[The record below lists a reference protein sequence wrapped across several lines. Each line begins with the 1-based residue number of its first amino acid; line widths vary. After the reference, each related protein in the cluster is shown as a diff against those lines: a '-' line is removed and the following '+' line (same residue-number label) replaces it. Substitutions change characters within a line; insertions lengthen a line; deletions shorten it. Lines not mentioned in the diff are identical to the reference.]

1 MKMKWFELIRGRMK
15 PMKVTREKI
24 GESLGR
30 TPGAIGHW
38 LNGRREPSLAE
49 IAAMLKC
56 VSVDSVRLY
65 SDGTVSE
72 DDVVST
78 VKSDSKAPNLR
89 EDQMELL
96 RLFDSLPKDEADR
109 FLKEIKAKS
118 AHFNAIFEEML
129 KKRQLG
135 A

>member
-1 MKMKWFELIRGRMK
+1 MKWFELIRGRMK
-15 PMKVTREKI
+15 PMGVTREKI
-24 GESLGR
+24 GESLGK

-56 VSVDSVRLY
+56 VSIDSVRLY

-78 VKSDSKAPNLR
+78 VKIDSKAPNLR

-118 AHFNAIFEEML
+118 AHFDAIFEEML
-129 KKRQLG
+129 KKRRLG